1 LTSPPEGGIGF
12 EEAETV
18 RRTALAFTLVL
29 IVSACSPAAQDT
41 TTTSSST
48 TTTTIAVT
56 TTTMLEVTGD
66 GGADPQLAALIRALY
81 ALPQAGVEVAAP
93 PSVIDSFTA
102 DTTSTTP
109 ASAVATVGVVGDA
122 GRVAVVAAGDDIT
135 LAVADPTWRVV
146 GGWWPSHH
154 VEPVLGEFPKTIAVV
169 GSDARPNEDREATRA
184 DSIHFVVLAE
194 DGASAVV
201 GLPRDSWVPIDGGG
215 RRKVNASLNVGGP
228 EGMMRTF
235 TDLTGAEFD
244 GYLLTGFAGFQDM
257 IGVLGGLE
265 IDVPRALQDRHAK
278 ASIAAGLQL
287 LGASDALAFSRVRKA
302 LPDGDLGR
310 QLNGGLALMA
320 AVGMV
325 QALGPSA
332 IPGLLEQSWDM
343 YSTDIGLEEL
353 LTLAAA
359 ITLVDLN
366 RTTNVVAAGSPGT
379 AGRASV
385 VFLKDSAYT
394 TFEDMQDGHL
404 EVG

>member
-1 LTSPPEGGIGF
+1 M
-12 EEAETV
+12 
-18 RRTALAFTLVL
+18 RRAALAVTLLL
-29 IVSACSPAAQDT
+29 IVSACSPAAQDA
-41 TTTSSST
+41 TTSSST
-48 TTTTIAVT
+48 TSTSSTIAT
-56 TTTMLEVTGD
+56 TTTTVFAVNGE
-66 GGADPQLAALIRALY
+66 GGADPELVKLIRALY
-81 ALPQAGVEVAAP
+81 DLPQARITVAAP
-93 PSVIDSFTA
+93 QSVIDGFTA
-102 DTTSTTP
+102 STAPTTP
-109 ASAVATVGVVGDA
+109 PSAVATVGAVGEA

-146 GGWWPSHH
+146 GGWWPSHQ
-154 VEPVLGEFPKTIAVV
+154 VVPVLGEFPKTVAVV
-169 GSDARPNEDREATRA
+169 GSDARPDEDREAARA
-184 DSIHFVVLAE
+184 DSIHFVVLAQ

-201 GLPRDSWVPIDGGG
+201 GLPRDAWVPIDGGG

-235 TDLTGAEFD
+235 TDLTAAEFD

-257 IGVLGGLE
+257 IEVLGGLE
-265 IDVPRALQDRHAK
+265 IDVPRALQDRSAK

-302 LPDGDLGR
+302 LPDGDFGR

-325 QALGPSA
+325 KALGPSA
-332 IPGLLEQSWDM
+332 IPGLMEQSWEM
-343 YSTDIGLEEL
+343 YSTDMEPEEL

-359 ITLVDLN
+359 ITRVDLN
-366 RTTNVVAAGSPGT
+366 RTTNVVAAGSAGS

-385 VFLKDSAYT
+385 VFLKDAAYT

-404 EVG
+404 EAG

>member
-1 LTSPPEGGIGF
+1 M
-12 EEAETV
+12 
-18 RRTALAFTLVL
+18 RRAALYVTLVL
-29 IVSACSPAAQDT
+29 IVAACSPAAQEAT
-41 TTTSSST
+41 TNSSTTATSSTTVIAT
-48 TTTTIAVT
+48 TTTTVLAVN
-56 TTTMLEVTGD
+56 GD
-66 GGADPQLAALIRALY
+66 ADPQLATLIRALY
-81 ALPQAGVEVAAP
+81 DLPHAGVDVAAP
-93 PSVIDSFTA
+93 QSVIDGFNTA
-102 DTTSTTP
+102 PAQTTP
-109 ASAVATVGVVGDA
+109 ASAVATVGAVGDV

-135 LAVADPTWRVV
+135 LVVADPTWRVV
-146 GGWWPSHH
+146 GGWWPSHQ

-184 DSIHFVVLAE
+184 DSIHFVVLAQDE
-194 DGASAVV
+194 ASAVV

-215 RRKVNASLNVGGP
+215 SRKVNASLNVGGP

-320 AVGMV
+320 AVGMLE
-325 QALGPSA
+325 ALGPSA
-332 IPGLLEQSWDM
+332 IPGLIEQSWDM
-343 YSTDIGLEEL
+343 YSTDMGLEEL

-359 ITLVDLN
+359 ITQVDLE
-366 RTTNVVAAGSPGT
+366 RTTNVVAAGSPGS

-385 VFLKDSAYT
+385 VFLKDAAYT

-404 EVG
+404 EAS